1 MSGNNCKVG
10 RSFLT
15 QEKIPD
21 LRSKT
26 VAMQKD
32 HEENKSGRTESKT
45 GNLHI
50 NSQLQMFPVFMCL
63 IYILNYELY
72 FTSL

>member
-32 HEENKSGRTESKT
+32 HEENKSGSTESKT

-50 NSQLQMFPVFMCL
+50 TITNVSCFHVSD
-63 IYILNYELY
+63 IYFEL
-72 FTSL
+72 